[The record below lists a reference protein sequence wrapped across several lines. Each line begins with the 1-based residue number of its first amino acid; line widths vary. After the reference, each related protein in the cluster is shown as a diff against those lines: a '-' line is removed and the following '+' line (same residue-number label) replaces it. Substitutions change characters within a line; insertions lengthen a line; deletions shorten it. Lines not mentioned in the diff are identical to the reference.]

1 MLSALRA
8 VLDMRKRDPVSKEK
22 ERATLQTF
30 NEPAH
35 GLIGNGYL
43 KSERVDELQIVHF
56 KTQKAWKLLRKRK
69 L

>member
-1 MLSALRA
+1 MIGRLHNFCTDVLSN
-8 VLDMRKRDPVSKEK
+8 K
-22 ERATLQTF
+22 RATLQTF
-30 NEPAH
+30 KDPDH

-43 KSERVDELQIVHF
+43 KSERVDELQIVYF